1 MIQTR
6 PRAYEIRSVYIAL
19 AIKRAIERASSTP
32 VKTEDCKTGKGGSD
46 APGPVGDDRGRTQ
59 WKMDYSRP
67 VPRKAVTDARIW
79 HPWLR
84 INRVLRAMPHERW
97 SADAWPQVKVEFK
110 KTLALKSQI
119 RCAGWFN

>member
-1 MIQTR
+1 MGVE
-6 PRAYEIRSVYIAL
+6 PA
-19 AIKRAIERASSTP
+19 RAS
-32 VKTEDCKTGKGGSD
+32 
-46 APGPVGDDRGRTQ
+46 A
-59 WKMDYSRP
+59 KMNH
-67 VPRKAVTDARIW
+67 TDPCLW